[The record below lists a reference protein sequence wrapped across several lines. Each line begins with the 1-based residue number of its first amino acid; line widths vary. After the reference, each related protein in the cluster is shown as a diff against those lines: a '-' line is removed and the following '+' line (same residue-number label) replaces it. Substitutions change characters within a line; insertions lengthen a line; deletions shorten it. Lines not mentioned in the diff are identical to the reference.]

1 MTEPANTFHPPSDAA
16 ADVTTLL
23 QLAAGGDR
31 DAHDRLYRAVYD
43 ELRTLARSYL
53 RSERDNTM
61 PATAL
66 VHEAWLR
73 LSNQRSPAQNRGQFF
88 GLAAQAMRRIMVDDA
103 RARRTAKRSG
113 TVITLDDAPA
123 TESERLDL
131 LIAVD
136 DAVHELAKIAPR
148 QAQVVELRWFADLE
162 VEEVAESLG
171 ISAATVKRE
180 WRAARAWLHRA
191 LANSSEHHDP
201 PPPPA
206 TRG

>member
-1 MTEPANTFHPPSDAA
+1 MEHPGSA
-16 ADVTTLL
+16 ADITTLL
-23 QLAAGGDR
+23 QLSGAGDLI
-31 DAHDRLYRAVYD
+31 AYEQLYRRVYD
-43 ELRTLARSYL
+43 ELRVLARSYL

-73 LSNQRSPAQNRGQFF
+73 LTNQRMPPQNRGQFF

-103 RARRTAKRSG
+103 RARRTNKRQG
-113 TVITLDDAPA
+113 TVITLDDAPEA
-123 TESERLDL
+123 ESERLDL

-136 DAVHELAKIAPR
+136 EAVNELAKVAPR

-162 VEEVAESLG
+162 VEDVAETLG
-171 ISAATVKRE
+171 ISKATVKRE

-191 LANSSEHHDP
+191 LATNDRANEPSEASGP
-201 PPPPA
+201 
-206 TRG
+206 RE